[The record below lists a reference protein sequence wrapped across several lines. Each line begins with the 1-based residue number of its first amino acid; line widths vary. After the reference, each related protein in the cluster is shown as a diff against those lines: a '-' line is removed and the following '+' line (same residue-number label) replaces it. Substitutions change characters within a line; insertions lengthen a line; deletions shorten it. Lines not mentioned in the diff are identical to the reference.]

1 MRASSGSLETGA
13 AIVRKPIGDRLSA
26 HLGFLLTVTL
36 RSTKFRGMKTI
47 ADAVGAAG
55 GQVALA
61 KLLGVNPSLISQWV
75 TGRLKVAARH
85 CLAIEAATG
94 VSRHE
99 LRPDVFGPAPEG
111 EAA

>member
-1 MRASSGSLETGA
+1 MDKITEAVT
-13 AIVRKPIGDRLSA
+13 AI
-26 HLGFLLTVTL
+26 
-36 RSTKFRGMKTI
+36 
-47 ADAVGAAG
+47 G

-61 KLLGVNPSLISQWV
+61 RILGVNPSLISQWV

-94 VSRHE
+94 VSRHD
-99 LRPDVFGPAPEG
+99 LRPDVFGPAPEKG

>member
-1 MRASSGSLETGA
+1 MNKITEA
-13 AIVRKPIGDRLSA
+13 VSA
-26 HLGFLLTVTL
+26 V
-36 RSTKFRGMKTI
+36 
-47 ADAVGAAG
+47 G

-61 KLLGVNPSLISQWV
+61 KILDVNPSLISQWV

-94 VSRHE
+94 VSRHD
-99 LRPDVFGPAPEG
+99 LRPDVFGPAPKG